1 MSQKKTSFE
10 PRGARGNTGKSKEL
24 LRAAGSAIHGFSPC
38 APWLKGFIGFS
49 AALVA
54 GSAGAA
60 ESAQPTSAGGI
71 FQVLMG
77 LTLVLGL
84 MALLAWALK
93 RLNAGRP
100 TGNAAI
106 RIVGGVSV
114 GTRERIL
121 VVEAAEQWIVV
132 GVAPGSVNALT
143 TMPRQETP
151 PAPAAMA
158 DANFPAWLRQALG
171 KK

>member
-1 MSQKKTSFE
+1 MNAFSPASTFLPWLSFFSSLKC
-10 PRGARGNTGKSKEL
+10 RLAIAI
-24 LRAAGSAIHGFSPC
+24 AAGC
-38 APWLKGFIGFS
+38 
-49 AALVA
+49 
-54 GSAGAA
+54 GSGLAHAA
-60 ESAQPTSAGGI
+60 ETSPASSAGGI
-71 FQVLMG
+71 LQVLMG

-84 MALLAWALK
+84 MALLAWAIK

-100 TGNAAI
+100 AGNAAI

-143 TMPRQETP
+143 TMPRQQTGP
-151 PAPAAMA
+151 VPAALPE
-158 DANFPAWLRQALG
+158 ANFPAWLGRALG
-171 KK
+171 RK

>member
-1 MSQKKTSFE
+1 MSLRKTSFA
-10 PRGARGNTGKSKEL
+10 ARGNTGK
-24 LRAAGSAIHGFSPC
+24 AGKFSMKAGNIMHGISPC
-38 APWLKGFIGFS
+38 PPWLRGMVVFS
-49 AALVA
+49 AALSAA
-54 GSAGAA
+54 GGAGAA
-60 ESAQPTSAGGI
+60 EAQSVSSAGSL

-121 VVEAAEQWIVV
+121 LVEAAEQWIVV
-132 GVAPGSVNALT
+132 GVAPGSVNALA
-143 TMPRQETP
+143 TMPRQEAP
-151 PAPAAMA
+151 PAAAA
-158 DANFPAWLRQALG
+158 APEANFPAWLRQALG
-171 KK
+171 RK